1 MQEQAWKQRYDEM
14 CEVNKDRTERIVG
27 MEKMELVAD
36 IEFKYK
42 QKFNLLHEENT
53 MLQNQVMSLQQKLD

>member
-1 MQEQAWKQRYDEM
+1 M

-36 IEFKYK
+36 IEFKFK
-42 QKFNLLHEENT
+42 QKFNLLQEENT
-53 MLQNQVMSLQQKLD
+53 ML

>member
-53 MLQNQVMSLQQKLD
+53 IL